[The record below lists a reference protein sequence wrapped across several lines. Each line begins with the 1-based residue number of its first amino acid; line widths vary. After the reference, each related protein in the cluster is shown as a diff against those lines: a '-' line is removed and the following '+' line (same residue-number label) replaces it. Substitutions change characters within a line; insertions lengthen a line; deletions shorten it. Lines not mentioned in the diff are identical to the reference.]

1 MTSPLLDVRSLRKK
15 FGDYVALDGVSLQVE
30 EKKVVSV
37 IGPSGCGKTTLLRCI
52 SMLESIDHGEILL
65 DQELLGYR
73 RNGNNL
79 IPLPKKAMRAQR
91 SKVGMVFQQ
100 FNLFENLTVMQNLTL
115 APRLQSDEP
124 RKSVEQRAMELLETV
139 GLPDKRD
146 SYPRQLSGGQQQRV
160 AIARAILLRPRILL
174 FDEPTSA
181 LDPELVGEV
190 LNVIARLAESG
201 STMMIVTHEM
211 EFARKVSDEVIF
223 MNSGVIAER
232 GTPQQIF
239 EHSTSSRLSAFLDS
253 FRNER

>member
-1 MTSPLLDVRSLRKK
+1 MTSPLLDVRSLHKK
-15 FGDYVALDGVSLQVE
+15 FGDYAALDGVSLQVE

-52 SMLESIDHGEILL
+52 SMLETIDHGEILL
-65 DQELLGYR
+65 DGELLGYR

-79 IPLPKKAMRAQR
+79 IPLPKKTMRAQR

-124 RKSVEQRAMELLETV
+124 RKAVEERAMELLETV

-232 GTPQQIF
+232 GTPEHIF
-239 EHSTSSRLSAFLDS
+239 EHSTSTRLSAFLDS